1 MPPFWPLTKVG
12 LIDADAVTATDP
24 FADAQ
29 QLAREAAQHT
39 GARVL
44 VIDDLQWADTDTLRV
59 LTHLA
64 AELRHTSTL
73 LITTSRPLAGGRA
86 RTWSRAWRSSP
97 DSASPT
103 SRVGEL
109 SEAESLEWLGE
120 RAAFAAPIHA
130 RTGGNPFFVREV
142 ISLMGDGDLTR
153 MDGVPPGVQAV
164 VRRRVSQLSPGAQQ
178 VLQIASVL
186 GSLFETDV
194 ISEVLGGQNVA
205 GVLDRA
211 IDAGLV
217 VAVPSPVPRSAT
229 FRFAHVIIGEA
240 LAAELNPEQRAFR
253 HAAVAKA
260 LFSQHPDDA
269 HAAEIALHAAAGTS
283 LGTAA
288 LAVDA
293 STRAA
298 RLASAHGAHSE
309 AARHW
314 ATVAAMIKGNERL
327 RLDALLVSLASA
339 LERADEMGEARTAVV
354 ATIDLAHGLGD
365 WPSVGAAAAALNHA
379 SIWPNQ
385 PYPAVDHELIALLED
400 ALRTMPVVDSPERV
414 LTLGCARHRAHAQCR
429 RLAPRE
435 SEPRCGRH
443 GPPPR
448 RSSGD
453 RKGPSPRT
461 FSLKQP
467 EAVEERRRVAAELGA
482 LADHHDLG
490 ADVTLLAELQ
500 IALADL
506 ALGDIPAVADRLPRC
521 IALLDLPVGLA
532 LRSQLGFFR
541 VSSKSYGVGTARPST
556 ERAGAR
562 AVSSH
567 PSCRSRGLRVA
578 QRLTIGHDLGD
589 LAEADL
595 LAANSE
601 SAIGFALTLQLYSA
615 VMLFDLGRRD
625 EAIARIPYRSGEVP
639 ERPLDYVTVF
649 IDVAAAH
656 VAAELGDA
664 AAVPALLE
672 RLEPMAGRW
681 ANAGA
686 GRGVT
691 RSRRSHDRTSA
702 RDSRRR
708 RCGAGVV
715 RDSGRPA
722 RAHRHA
728 GVVGP
733 IAPPSR
739 RLARARRRRLARP
752 SRGSRRHLRPPD
764 RRGTGGPGQG
774 LTRPPRSAKEPS
786 HPPGASSGHANR
798 SHQSRRR
805 QLPPRPPHAAG
816 QRLAA
821 RRGHVTPRRPPRSQG
836 PRSVVSRLRRRDPVP
851 SPHRGRA
858 ALPGHRARVATYPE
872 IAPKLEGDH
881 ADLDVLLDDLTAPRW
896 PRATRASRAARR
908 RAG

>member
-1 MPPFWPLTKVG
+1 MLDQSPALDPEPSSFTSSLFGRDDELAALQRVAARLGERRGGVVTVMGPSGIGKTALVEELTSSLERQGTSVAWARCPEAAAVPPFWPLTKVG

-24 FADAQ
+24 FAHAQ

-73 LITTSRPLAGGRA
+73 LITTSRPLTAASGPDLVA
-86 RTWSRAWRSSP
+86 CMAELSRQ
-97 DSASPT
+97 
-103 SRVGEL
+103 RVADVALGEL
-109 SEAESLEWLGE
+109 SEADVAEWLGE

-269 HAAEIALHAAAGTS
+269 HAAEIALHAAAGAS
-283 LGTAA
+283 SGTAA

-327 RLDALLVSLASA
+327 RLDALVSLASA

-354 ATIDLAHGLGD
+354 AAIDLARGLGD

-385 PYPAVDHELIALLED
+385 PYPAVDHELIALLEECAAHD
-400 ALRTMPVVDSPERV
+400 AGGRLARARAHTR
-414 LTLGCARHRAHAQCR
+414 CARHRAHAQCR

-435 SEPRCGRH
+435 SEPRCDRH
-443 GPPPR
+443 GRPPR
-448 RSSGD
+448 RSRGW
-453 RKGPSPRT
+453 
-461 FSLKQP
+461 
-467 EAVEERRRVAAELGA
+467 
-482 LADHHDLG
+482 
-490 ADVTLLAELQ
+490 
-500 IALADL
+500 
-506 ALGDIPAVADRLPRC
+506 
-521 IALLDLPVGLA
+521 
-532 LRSQLGFFR
+532 SQ
-541 VSSKSYGVGTARPST
+541 RPST
-556 ERAGAR
+556 PA
-562 AVSSH
+562 
-567 PSCRSRGLRVA
+567 RSR
-578 QRLTIGHDLGD
+578 
-589 LAEADL
+589 
-595 LAANSE
+595 
-601 SAIGFALTLQLYSA
+601 
-615 VMLFDLGRRD
+615 
-625 EAIARIPYRSGEVP
+625 
-639 ERPLDYVTVF
+639 
-649 IDVAAAH
+649 
-656 VAAELGDA
+656 
-664 AAVPALLE
+664 
-672 RLEPMAGRW
+672 
-681 ANAGA
+681 
-686 GRGVT
+686 
-691 RSRRSHDRTSA
+691 
-702 RDSRRR
+702 
-708 RCGAGVV
+708 
-715 RDSGRPA
+715 
-722 RAHRHA
+722 
-728 GVVGP
+728 
-733 IAPPSR
+733 
-739 RLARARRRRLARP
+739 
-752 SRGSRRHLRPPD
+752 
-764 RRGTGGPGQG
+764 
-774 LTRPPRSAKEPS
+774 
-786 HPPGASSGHANR
+786 
-798 SHQSRRR
+798 
-805 QLPPRPPHAAG
+805 
-816 QRLAA
+816 
-821 RRGHVTPRRPPRSQG
+821 
-836 PRSVVSRLRRRDPVP
+836 
-851 SPHRGRA
+851 
-858 ALPGHRARVATYPE
+858 
-872 IAPKLEGDH
+872 
-881 ADLDVLLDDLTAPRW
+881 
-896 PRATRASRAARR
+896 
-908 RAG
+908 